1 MDDHDIKNILVLY
14 KSIVERIEKLE
25 EDSHP
30 PIGLCEFEGFQELN
44 ERIDAIEEKL
54 EKCTSIMLQSSK

>member
-1 MDDHDIKNILVLY
+1 MDDHDTKNLLILY

-25 EDSHP
+25 RDSHP